1 MTGSVRYVPKLKSR
15 EEIEYMLDWIFRDLV
30 PADDRS
36 LDYARE
42 YARGGAAVCRWI
54 LGRDHASPVTG
65 KVLNR
70 PVTCNDV
77 RHEGYEAQVAMAN
90 GGYPAV
96 RPPRPPLSMNF
107 LNGVDD
113 WASWATGSQGVSLP
127 DGWPFDQGPPLP
139 PIR

>member
-15 EEIEYMLDWIFRDLV
+15 EEIEYMLEYISRTYV
-30 PADDRS
+30 PMHD
-36 LDYARE
+36 

-65 KVLNR
+65 QVLNR

-77 RHEGYEAQVAMAN
+77 RHEGYESQVAMAN
-90 GGYPAV
+90 GGIAAV
-96 RPPRPPLSMNF
+96 GRVSLDF

-127 DGWPFDQGPPLP
+127 DDWPFDQGPPLP
-139 PIR
+139 PVR